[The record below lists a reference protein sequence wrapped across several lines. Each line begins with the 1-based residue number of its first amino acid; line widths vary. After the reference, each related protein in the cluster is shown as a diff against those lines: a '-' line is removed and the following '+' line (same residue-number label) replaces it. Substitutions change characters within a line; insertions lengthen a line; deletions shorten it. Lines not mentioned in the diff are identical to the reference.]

1 MKSFFE
7 WFKAST
13 KVKRWMILILIGVV
27 LTCYAF
33 TKVLVT
39 QEVTFSE
46 VAKIVGIFVLGFV
59 IIVLGIVF
67 IQKRTLEL
75 IIEANGADAEKSKKA
90 KVNIKSLIFN
100 KKVYEDG
107 PKILVIGGGK
117 GLNTVIEGLKKYT
130 NNITSIVTMA
140 DYGVSPTE
148 SRKELDILP
157 FSDIRDSIIAMSDHQ
172 ELMGKLMNLTFK
184 NDRLKNLNFG
194 DIYLTAMNEIYDNV
208 PEAIRKSTE
217 VLNITGRVIPVT
229 LDEIKICAELNDGT
243 TVEQKSRIPEVV
255 AEKVETINRIFI
267 SPSNAVPAPGVL
279 EAISEAEAIIIGPG
293 SLYTN
298 VIPNLLVKGV
308 AKAIKESKA
317 IKVYISNIMT
327 EPGQTDN
334 YTLSDH
340 IQTIQDHVGTGVFDI
355 CLADSGEIV
364 PEFVR
369 KYNREGAEVVD
380 LNKAKASS
388 LGVKIIEKNMSCIRD
403 GEIRHNP
410 DIIASTIVE
419 LICNE
424 LRFQDKQNETEYLLL
439 NSVLK
444 EQNKVQAK
452 RDKIAKK
459 EEKKISKGK
468 TPKSA
473 KKSKHQSKFKE
484 KYKERVESI
493 QTSDKRAEENKKIA
507 EQIEKMEGKLKTNKK
522 ASSKTS
528 NNSKNSKNKGKKKK

>member
-1 MKSFFE
+1 MRSFFE

-13 KVKRWMILILIGVV
+13 KVKRWIVLILIGVV

-33 TKVLVT
+33 MKIFTT
-39 QEVTFSE
+39 SE
-46 VAKIVGIFVLGFV
+46 MEFIDVARVIGLFVLGFV
-59 IIVLGIVF
+59 CIVLGIIF
-67 IQKRTLEL
+67 IQRRNLEL
-75 IIEANGADAEKSKKA
+75 IIEANNSDEMSKKN
-90 KVNIKSLIFN
+90 VNIKSLIFN
-100 KKVYEDG
+100 KKVYEEG

-140 DYGVSPTE
+140 DYGVNPSK
-148 SRKELDILP
+148 SREELDILP
-157 FSDIRDSIIAMSDHQ
+157 LEDIKDSIIAMSDH
-172 ELMGKLMNLTFK
+172 EEIMSKLMNLTFK

-217 VLNITGRVIPVT
+217 VLNITGRVLPVT

-243 TVEQKSRIPEVV
+243 TIEQKNKIPEIV
-255 AEKVETINRIFI
+255 AERVETINRIYI
-267 SPSNAVPAPGVL
+267 SPSNANPAPGVL
-279 EAISEAEAIIIGPG
+279 EAIKEAEAIIIGPG

-334 YTLSDH
+334 YTVADH
-340 IQTIQDHVGTGVFDI
+340 IETIQEHVGTGVFDI
-355 CLADSGEIV
+355 VLADSGEIV

-369 KYNREGAEVVD
+369 KYNQEGSEIVD
-380 LNKAKASS
+380 LNKSKASA
-388 LGVKIIEKNMSCIRD
+388 LGVKVLERKVSCIKD

-410 DIIASTIVE
+410 DAIASIIIE

-424 LRFQDKQNETEYLLL
+424 LKFQDKQGQTEYLLL
-439 NSVLK
+439 NSVMRQ
-444 EQNKVQAK
+444 QNKIQAK
-452 RDKIAKK
+452 RDRIARK
-459 EEKKISKGK
+459 EKRRVDKGK
-468 TPKSA
+468 APRTKTK
-473 KKSKHQSKFKE
+473 KKSKFSE

-493 QTSDKRAEENKKIA
+493 QTSETRAEENKKA
-507 EQIEKMEGKLKTNKK
+507 ADKLEKMQSKL
-522 ASSKTS
+522 
-528 NNSKNSKNKGKKKK
+528 KNSKNVKTKNRRAQK

>member
-1 MKSFFE
+1 
-7 WFKAST
+7 
-13 KVKRWMILILIGVV
+13 
-27 LTCYAF
+27 
-33 TKVLVT
+33 
-39 QEVTFSE
+39 
-46 VAKIVGIFVLGFV
+46 
-59 IIVLGIVF
+59 
-67 IQKRTLEL
+67 
-75 IIEANGADAEKSKKA
+75 
-90 KVNIKSLIFN
+90 
-100 KKVYEDG
+100 
-107 PKILVIGGGK
+107 
-117 GLNTVIEGLKKYT
+117 
-130 NNITSIVTMA
+130 MA
-140 DYGVSPTE
+140 DYGLSPTE

-157 FSDIRDSIIAMSDHQ
+157 FSDIKDSIIAMSDHQ

-184 NDRLKNLNFG
+184 NNRLKNLNFG

-243 TVEQKSRIPEVV
+243 TVEQKSKIPEVV

-317 IKVYISNIMT
+317 IKLYVSNIMT

-369 KYNREGAEVVD
+369 KYNKEGAEVVD

-410 DIIASTIVE
+410 DAIASTIIE

-439 NSVLK
+439 RSVLK

-452 RDKIAKK
+452 RDKINKK
-459 EEKKISKGK
+459 EEKKLAKGK

-473 KKSKHQSKFKE
+473 KKSKRQSKFKE

-522 ASSKTS
+522 STSKAYNSKSSKGKS
-528 NNSKNSKNKGKKKK
+528 KKKK

>member
-13 KVKRWMILILIGVV
+13 KVKRWIVLILIGVV

-33 TKVLVT
+33 SKVLVT
-39 QEVTFSE
+39 NEIDFNE
-46 VAKIVGIFVLGFV
+46 IAKIVAMFVCGFV
-59 IIVLGIVF
+59 AIVLGIVF
-67 IQKRTLEL
+67 IQKRTLEI

-107 PKILVIGGGK
+107 PKVLVIGGGK

-130 NNITSIVTMA
+130 NNITSLVTMA
-140 DYGVSPTE
+140 DYGINPSE
-148 SRKELDILP
+148 SRTELDVLP
-157 FSDIRDSIIAMSDHQ
+157 FSDIKDSIIAMSDH
-172 ELMGKLMNLTFK
+172 EEIMSKLMNLTFK
-184 NDRLKNLNFG
+184 NDRLRNLNFG

-243 TVEQKSRIPEVV
+243 TIEQKSKIPEIV
-255 AEKVETINRIFI
+255 AERVETINRIFI
-267 SPSNAVPAPGVL
+267 SPSNATPAPGVL
-279 EAISEAEAIIIGPG
+279 EAIAEAEAIIIGPG

-317 IKVYISNIMT
+317 IKVYVSNIMT

-334 YTLSDH
+334 YTLADH
-340 IQTIQDHVGTGVFDI
+340 IQTIQDQVGTGVFDI

-369 KYNREGAEVVD
+369 RYNQEGSEVVD

-388 LGVKIIEKNMSCIRD
+388 LGVKIIERNMSCIRD

-410 DIIASTIVE
+410 DAIASTIIE

-424 LRFQDKQNETEYLLL
+424 LRFQDKQNETEYMLL
-439 NSVLK
+439 NRILR
-444 EQNKVQAK
+444 EQNKIQAK
-452 RDKIAKK
+452 RNKVAKK
-459 EEKKISKGK
+459 EEKRVAKGK
-468 TPKSA
+468 APRKQN
-473 KKSKHQSKFKE
+473 KKTSKFKE

-493 QTSDKRAEENKKIA
+493 QTADARIEENKKVA
-507 EQIEKMEGKLKTNKK
+507 EQIEKMQNKLKTGNTKLGSKK
-522 ASSKTS
+522 SQAKS
-528 NNSKNSKNKGKKKK
+528 NKKKK